1 MGGLLF
7 SRYGSSLQL
16 LVYGRIAEFVCT
28 LINIPLKCCDVWMA
42 WLLGNPSTHEASWV
56 EGSLLFIVLLL
67 LVGIDPCLPAQGQ
80 CALPPI
86 NPRGLKDLKREGK
99 ELRRVHELIMYTNQF
114 LHCLLFFSL
123 LALSIASNEGEVTVP
138 VPLGGRRKQRGAGW
152 EVLGV
157 HS

>member
-67 LVGIDPCLPAQGQ
+67 LVGIDPRLPAQGQ
-80 CALPPI
+80 CALPSI
-86 NPRGLKDLKREGK
+86 NPCGLKDRERFCSTMFGRAAT
-99 ELRRVHELIMYTNQF
+99 RRSLPWNSGCSAR
-114 LHCLLFFSL
+114 LASASSAPLPSPGLLGSL
-123 LALSIASNEGEVTVP
+123 PRSWTKSAASLTS
-138 VPLGGRRKQRGAGW
+138 A
-152 EVLGV
+152 
-157 HS
+157 